1 MAAPV
6 KNNLVLGFS
15 PYSGD
20 GIYPFD
26 AVFKSGQ
33 DVQKEGL
40 AGVDAV
46 VLWGGQDI
54 HPSLYKQE
62 AHPQNGAGVLPSE
75 RDTFE
80 HRLVLAC
87 KAQGIPLIG
96 VCRGAQLLCAE
107 AGGKLVQHMY
117 GHHHD
122 HHIDTIKNKRIKV
135 TSSHH
140 QMMYPYD
147 VPHTLIGWSD
157 PPRCTRYEGAGGKDM
172 HEMYTKQE
180 AEIVYFPG
188 IKGLA
193 IQGHPEY
200 AYASKEFI
208 DFCNELVVEYLF
220 GNLVEKKGLST

>member
-6 KNNLVLGFS
+6 KKDLVLGYS
-15 PYSGD
+15 PYTTD
-20 GIYPFD
+20 AIYPFD

-33 DVQKEGL
+33 DVRAKGL
-40 AGVDAV
+40 TDVDAV

-54 HPSLYKQE
+54 HPSLYNE
-62 AHPQNGAGVLPSE
+62 VPHPQNEASALVSE
-75 RDTFE
+75 RDAFE

-107 AGGKLVQHMY
+107 AGGTLVQHMF
-117 GHHHD
+117 GHGYD

-140 QMMYPYD
+140 QMMYPYK

-157 PPRCTRYEGAGGKDM
+157 PPRCTRYEGAGGKEM
-172 HEMYTKQE
+172 NEMYTHHE
-180 AEIVYFPG
+180 AEIVYFPS
-188 IKGLA
+188 IRGLA

-200 AYASKEFI
+200 AYASREFI

-220 GNLVEKKGLST
+220 NKQGLSA